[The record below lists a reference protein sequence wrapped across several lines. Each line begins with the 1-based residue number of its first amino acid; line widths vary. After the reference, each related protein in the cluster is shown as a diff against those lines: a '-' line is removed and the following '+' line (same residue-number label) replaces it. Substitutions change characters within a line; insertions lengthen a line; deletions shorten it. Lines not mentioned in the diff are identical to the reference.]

1 MKKLLM
7 VTMIGLSLTGFSTF
21 KEAEAGFSRVGEPS
35 RSAEIADNRAGFA
48 LVKQGRYA
56 EAEPYFLREL
66 ATAPNSPYALLN
78 LGVIYEVTGRFSEAR
93 VMYQRVLALRTT
105 EIMYEQFDLNNRGA
119 VDAGVES
126 FDTIAERHLQGLTF
140 IASNSAAAAGEGTFV
155 ATAR

>member
-66 ATAPNSPYALLN
+66 ATAP
-78 LGVIYEVTGRFSEAR
+78 
-93 VMYQRVLALRTT
+93 QLA
-105 EIMYEQFDLNNRGA
+105 
-119 VDAGVES
+119 VC
-126 FDTIAERHLQGLTF
+126 IAEFGSHLR
-140 IASNSAAAAGEGTFV
+140 SNRAFQ
-155 ATAR
+155 